1 MPPNITVA
9 TVPKPGVTSSRPA
22 FEEKEE
28 NKAREREGGERE
40 ITEESEI

>member
-1 MPPNITVA
+1 LPPNVTVA

-40 ITEESEI
+40 KESEI